1 MMRPG
6 GWLQRKIWT
15 TSQLTSQFNINN
27 LEEGKMKKLV
37 IFTVVM
43 VLALAGAT
51 FAQTTVEANNNTIPI
66 ALGSGATAVAVPVD
80 DSVNHNNV
88 NTSTGSINNTK
99 TNTDVNVAVD
109 NALNNN
115 TVNSPTTDVDVKLK
129 NSLND
134 NTVNSGT
141 INNQKT
147 DVDVKDALN
156 NNKVAL
162 GGTGTDSGQIA
173 GRDTHPINTDSYND
187 NSNQNNPITEIIV
200 VDNAILANVNVEQ
213 AAGDLVTPNQTITF
227 NKTQH
232 AEINNSFTNY
242 NGVANV
248 NSIAGNMNTANAYT
262 TIAVTR

>member
-1 MMRPG
+1 
-6 GWLQRKIWT
+6 
-15 TSQLTSQFNINN
+15 
-27 LEEGKMKKLV
+27 MKKLV

-80 DSVNHNNV
+80 DSLNHNNV

-99 TNTDVNVAVD
+99 TN
-109 NALNNN
+109 
-115 TVNSPTTDVDVKLK
+115 TDVDVKLK